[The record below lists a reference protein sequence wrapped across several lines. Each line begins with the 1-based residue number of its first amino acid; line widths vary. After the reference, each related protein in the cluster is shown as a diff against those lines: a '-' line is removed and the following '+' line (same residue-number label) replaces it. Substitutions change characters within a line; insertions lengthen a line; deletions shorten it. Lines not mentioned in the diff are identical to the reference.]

1 MAHMMCS
8 SKACKNLNVVQTS
21 IFNKITLE
29 VDVNVIWICFFRFF
43 HTHDCLTAPFS
54 ALSFI
59 CRDVDKRIVSLPDIR
74 EIGEYIAELKLHP
87 EVSAKVRV
95 IVSAN

>member
-1 MAHMMCS
+1 MMCS
-8 SKACKNLNVVQTS
+8 SKACQNLNVVQTS

-29 VDVNVIWICFFRFF
+29 ADVNVMWICYFRFC
-43 HTHDCLTAPFS
+43 HTHDCLTTPFS
-54 ALSFI
+54 TLSFI
-59 CRDVDKRIVSLPDIR
+59 YRDVDKRIVSLPEIR

-87 EVSAKVRV
+87 EVSARVRV

>member
-1 MAHMMCS
+1 MI
-8 SKACKNLNVVQTS
+8 T
-21 IFNKITLE
+21 IFDKITLE
-29 VDVNVIWICFFRFF
+29 LEVNVFSYGLALFDSFIPN
-43 HTHDCLTAPFS
+43 LVAPFS
-54 ALSFI
+54 AISFI

-74 EIGEYIAELKLHP
+74 EVGEYIAELKLHP

>member
-1 MAHMMCS
+1 MVSASFHIYAFDQRRLFIAHICLFNFA
-8 SKACKNLNVVQTS
+8 KHIPACL
-21 IFNKITLE
+21 I
-29 VDVNVIWICFFRFF
+29 
-43 HTHDCLTAPFS
+43 APLS

-87 EVSAKVRV
+87 EVTAKVRV

>member
-1 MAHMMCS
+1 MI
-8 SKACKNLNVVQTS
+8 T
-21 IFNKITLE
+21 IFDKITLE
-29 VDVNVIWICFFRFF
+29 PEVNVFSYGLALFDSFIPN
-43 HTHDCLTAPFS
+43 LVAPFS
-54 ALSFI
+54 AISFI

-74 EIGEYIAELKLHP
+74 EVGEYIAELKLHP

>member
-1 MAHMMCS
+1 MI
-8 SKACKNLNVVQTS
+8 T
-21 IFNKITLE
+21 IFDKITLE
-29 VDVNVIWICFFRFF
+29 PEVNGFSYGLALFDSFIPNLV
-43 HTHDCLTAPFS
+43 APFS
-54 ALSFI
+54 AISFI

-74 EIGEYIAELKLHP
+74 EVGEYIAELKLHP